1 MSWLGNKISTVKE
14 VFNPAADVEE
24 VVEEVKKEKP
34 DLKNMTKKQLESHG
48 RSLGIELDRRQK
60 KAKLIARLEEAI
72 AS

>member
-1 MSWLGNKISTVKE
+1 MISTVKE
-14 VFNPAADVEE
+14 VFNPPAVVEE

-34 DLKNMTKKQLESHG
+34 DLKNMTKKQLESYG

>member
-1 MSWLGNKISTVKE
+1 MSWLGNMISTVKE
-14 VFNPAADVEE
+14 VFNPPAVVEE
-24 VVEEVKKEKP
+24 VVEEVKKE
-34 DLKNMTKKQLESHG
+34 NMTKKQLESYG

>member
-1 MSWLGNKISTVKE
+1 
-14 VFNPAADVEE
+14 
-24 VVEEVKKEKP
+24 
-34 DLKNMTKKQLESHG
+34 MTKKQLESYG

>member
-1 MSWLGNKISTVKE
+1 MSWLGNMISTVKE
-14 VFNPAADVEE
+14 VFNPPAVVEE

-34 DLKNMTKKQLESHG
+34 DLKNMTKKQLESYG

-72 AS
+72 AR